1 MNSRDDEDLVVR
13 PATAEEFATAV
24 QWAADE
30 GWNPGLD
37 DLAAFFRAD
46 PLGFLMGWKGST
58 PISSI
63 SVVRYGSQFGFLGF
77 YIVHPD
83 HRGTGAGIATW
94 NAGMD
99 YLAGRTVGL
108 DGVPDQQDNY
118 AVSGFTYVHPSVRY
132 TGPTGFDCQTL
143 SGIELRELGAAD
155 IDDVQNYDRRFFPD
169 ARDAFIRAWVDPT
182 MAETRRSTLAVA
194 NGNVVGFATIRKC
207 RTGYKIGP
215 LFADDTA
222 IAESLLGAV
231 CADVPSGSEISLD
244 VPLPN
249 QNAVQLAERIGLKPS
264 FETARMYRGD
274 IPDLPLERMFGITT
288 FELG

>member
-77 YIVHPD
+77 YIVHPIIVVPEQASQL
-83 HRGTGAGIATW
+83 GTLEWTIL
-94 NAGMD
+94 
-99 YLAGRTVGL
+99 LAARLAWMAFPISRT
-108 DGVPDQQDNY
+108 NY

-169 ARDAFIRAWVDPT
+169 ARDAFIRAWLIQRWQKH
-182 MAETRRSTLAVA
+182 AGQRWR
-194 NGNVVGFATIRKC
+194 
-207 RTGYKIGP
+207 
-215 LFADDTA
+215 
-222 IAESLLGAV
+222 
-231 CADVPSGSEISLD
+231 
-244 VPLPN
+244 
-249 QNAVQLAERIGLKPS
+249 
-264 FETARMYRGD
+264 
-274 IPDLPLERMFGITT
+274 
-288 FELG
+288 